1 LSTTNLLS
9 AAAFVLVLLSLFPV
23 GRQVLR
29 SCFTVDPALIT
40 LAPGLRAAGGMFL
53 VLYAAHATGFH
64 EAGVPAALGVLLTS
78 LADFS
83 EPYAERLKSMLLAAL
98 LTAAAVLSGG
108 LVAGNVGWHFA
119 GALVV
124 AAAVGFAGAIGPRSG
139 LVGLFCLALFSLYS
153 AKAVPFGTA
162 FTMAGWYLAGGVASV
177 VVACVAWPFAGYY
190 PTRRKLAVAF
200 QQLAAA
206 CGEPWARG
214 ADLRVVVAIQAAA
227 ASVASSRADEITR
240 QRLSLLLD
248 EMEACRVLVVAL
260 GRDEASAGEGALAAA
275 REVARELAQSLSG
288 YRNRLRLHAALGRLE
303 LACSSVVKPEAGPL
317 IAALSVRLTKAVF
330 LLSDQRP
337 MVSDGPMGHLP
348 AQAAQG
354 PSRGR
359 ANALAT
365 GTEAFFGSAFLR
377 ALAGLRRHLH
387 WRDVYARHAMKLAGT
402 YLVGTGLAM
411 GPLNTLLDGHG
422 FWIPLTVAWVCK
434 PDVSGSIS
442 RFSMRLCGTVLGV
455 LLSALL
461 LYFITTPVL
470 LMLLTAV
477 GAFVMGATL
486 FANYSVTV
494 MGVTM
499 LVLSVSASMGNY
511 TEDLA
516 DARLL
521 ATLLGCGLVL
531 ISAYILPVR
540 SSTVAPAQLAAMAA
554 LLSEPPEQAR
564 TLEAQGPRSPHF
576 MAVQRHR
583 LAVVAAL
590 AAAEA
595 EPRAPWEDE
604 SVPLELRALAS
615 KLEALERTTLERQLP
630 LALTT

>member
-1 LSTTNLLS
+1 MSTAHLLS
-9 AAAFVLVLLSLFPV
+9 AAAFVLALLSLFPV

-29 SCFTVDPALIT
+29 SCFTVDPALVT

-64 EAGVPAALGVLLTS
+64 DAGVPAALGVLLTS

-98 LTAAAVLSGG
+98 LTAAAVLTGG

-119 GALVV
+119 AALVV
-124 AAAVGFAGAIGPRSG
+124 AVAVGFAGAIGPRAG

-153 AKAVPFGTA
+153 ATAVPFSTA
-162 FTMAGWYLAGGVASV
+162 FTMAAWYLSGGVASA
-177 VVACVAWPFAGYY
+177 VVACVAWPFAGHY
-190 PTRRKLAVAF
+190 PTRRKLAVGF
-200 QQLAAA
+200 QQLAVA
-206 CGEPWARG
+206 CGEPRARG
-214 ADLRVVVAIQAAA
+214 ADLRVVAAIQAAA

-240 QRLSLLLD
+240 QRLSFLLD

-275 REVARELAQSLSG
+275 GEVARELARSLSG
-288 YRNRLRLHAALGRLE
+288 YRNHPRLLAALGRLE
-303 LACSSVVKPEAGPL
+303 LASSSVGKPEAGPL
-317 IAALSVRLTKAVF
+317 IAALSARLAKAVF
-330 LLSDQRP
+330 LLSDH
-337 MVSDGPMGHLP
+337 GPMGRLS

-359 ANALAT
+359 ANAP
-365 GTEAFFGSAFLR
+365 GPEAFFGSAFLS
-377 ALAGLRRHLH
+377 ALARLRSHLH
-387 WRDVYARHAMKLAGT
+387 WRDVYARHAMKLAST
-402 YLVGTGLAM
+402 YLVGTLLAM
-411 GPLNTLLDGHG
+411 GPLNSLLDGHG

-434 PDVSGSIS
+434 PDVSGSIN

-531 ISAYILPVR
+531 TSAYVLPVR
-540 SSTVAPAQLAAMAA
+540 SSTGAPAQLAAMAA
-554 LLSEPPEQAR
+554 LLSEHPEQDR
-564 TLEAQGPRSPHF
+564 TVEVLGPRSPHF
-576 MAVQRHR
+576 MAAQRHR
-583 LAVVAAL
+583 LAAVAAL

-595 EPRAPWEDE
+595 EPRAPWENE

-615 KLEALERTTLERQLP
+615 KLEVLEQTALERQLP

>member
-1 LSTTNLLS
+1 ML
-9 AAAFVLVLLSLFPV
+9 ALLSLFPV

-29 SCFTVDPALIT
+29 SCFMVDPALVT
-40 LAPGLRAAGGMFL
+40 VAPGLRAAGGMFL

-83 EPYAERLKSMLLAAL
+83 EPYAERLKSMFLAAL
-98 LTAAAVLSGG
+98 LTAAAVLTGG

-119 GALVV
+119 AALVV

-153 AKAVPFGTA
+153 ATAVPLCTA
-162 FTMAGWYLAGGVASV
+162 LTMGAWYLSGGVASA
-177 VVACVAWPFAGYY
+177 VVACVAWPFAGHY
-190 PTRRKLAVAF
+190 PTHRKLAVGF

-206 CGEPWARG
+206 CGEPRARG
-214 ADLRVVVAIQAAA
+214 ADLCVVAAIHAAA

-240 QRLSLLLD
+240 QRLSFLLD

-275 REVARELAQSLSG
+275 GEVARELARSLSG
-288 YRNRLRLHAALGRLE
+288 YRNHPRLHAALGRLE
-303 LACSSVVKPEAGPL
+303 LASSSVVKPEAGPL
-317 IAALSVRLTKAVF
+317 IAALSVRLAKAVF
-330 LLSDQRP
+330 LLSDHG
-337 MVSDGPMGHLP
+337 SMGRLS

-354 PSRGR
+354 LSRGR
-359 ANALAT
+359 ENAPAT
-365 GTEAFFGSAFLR
+365 GPEAFFGSAFLS
-377 ALAGLRRHLH
+377 ALARLRSHLH
-387 WRDVYARHAMKLAGT
+387 WRDVYARHAVKLAST
-402 YLVGTGLAM
+402 YLVGTVLAM
-411 GPLNTLLDGHG
+411 GPLNSLLDGHG

-434 PDVSGSIS
+434 PDVSGSIN

-461 LYFITTPVL
+461 LYFITAPVL

-531 ISAYILPVR
+531 TSAYVLPVR
-540 SSTVAPAQLAAMAA
+540 SSTGAPAKLAAMAA
-554 LLSEPPEQAR
+554 LLSEHPEQDR
-564 TLEAQGPRSPHF
+564 TVEALGPRSPHF
-576 MAVQRHR
+576 MAAQRHR
-583 LAVVAAL
+583 LAAVAAL

-595 EPRAPWEDE
+595 EPRAPWENE
-604 SVPLELRALAS
+604 SVPLELRTLAS
-615 KLEALERTTLERQLP
+615 KLEVLERTALERQLP